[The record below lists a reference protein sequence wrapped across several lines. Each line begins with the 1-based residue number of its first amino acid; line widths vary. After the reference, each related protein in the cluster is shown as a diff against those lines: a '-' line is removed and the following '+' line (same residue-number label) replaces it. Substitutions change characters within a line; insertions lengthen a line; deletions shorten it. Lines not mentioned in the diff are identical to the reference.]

1 MYIDA
6 LRVMNKIR
14 EKPSQASKFKTD
26 HFANVGVLEV
36 FLESV
41 PTTFLLILISIV
53 GLTYRDGTDGL
64 GMVLIGSRGIKDF
77 GDDPVSSTLFVIS
90 CATSIFS
97 AAFGM
102 SR

>member
-1 MYIDA
+1 
-6 LRVMNKIR
+6 MNKIR
-14 EKPSQASKFKTD
+14 EKPSQASKFKMD

-53 GLTYRDGTDGL
+53 GLTHRNETSGL
-64 GMVLIGSRGIKDF
+64 GMVLIGSSSIRGF
-77 GDDPVSSTLFVIS
+77 GEDPESSTLFVIS

>member
-1 MYIDA
+1 MK
-6 LRVMNKIR
+6 KIR
-14 EKPSQASKFKTD
+14 KKPSQASKIKMN
-26 HFANVGVLEV
+26 HFANVGVFEV

-41 PTTFLLILISIV
+41 PTTFLLILLSIV
-53 GLTYRDGTDGL
+53 GLTYLDETSGL
-64 GMVLIGSRGIKDF
+64 GYVLIGSSDIGYF
-77 GDDPVSSTLFVIS
+77 FDDPVSATLFIIS

>member
-1 MYIDA
+1 MK
-6 LRVMNKIR
+6 KIR
-14 EKPSQASKFKTD
+14 KKPSQASKIKMN
-26 HFANVGVLEV
+26 HFANVGVFEV

-41 PTTFLLILISIV
+41 PTTFLLILLSIV
-53 GLTYRDGTDGL
+53 GLTYLDETSGL
-64 GMVLIGSRGIKDF
+64 GYVLIGSSSIGYF
-77 GDDPVSSTLFVIS
+77 FDDPVSATLFIIS

>member
-1 MYIDA
+1 
-6 LRVMNKIR
+6 MNKIR
-14 EKPSQASKFKTD
+14 EKPSQASKIKMN
-26 HFANVGVLEV
+26 HFANVGVFEV

-41 PTTFLLILISIV
+41 PTTFLLILLSIV
-53 GLTYRDGTDGL
+53 GLSELPETSGL
-64 GMVLIGSRGIKDF
+64 AYVLIGSSSIGSF
-77 GDDPVSSTLFVIS
+77 FDDPVSSTLFIIS